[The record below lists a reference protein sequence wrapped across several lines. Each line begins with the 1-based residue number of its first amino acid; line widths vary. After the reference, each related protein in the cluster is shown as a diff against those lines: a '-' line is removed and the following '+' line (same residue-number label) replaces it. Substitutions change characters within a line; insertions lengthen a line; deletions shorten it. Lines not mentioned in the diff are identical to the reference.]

1 MAARSPGALGLFDP
15 GAPKTSHRCT
25 VVFTPAL
32 RTRRINGLLHVM
44 LESLSSIQ
52 REWTAT
58 KDMHLVRPSSM
69 RRYGIA
75 TGPSPP
81 IPQPVT
87 IAIAPFIGTGWRHD
101 KWKSISGKEEFSDLC
116 ATCARAVLVVA
127 AAGVFLLA
135 PDPTLSLPGLS
146 RQPRFRKAG
155 WPGPDF
161 ALRATPRQASPAMT
175 TLIGSERRKRLRLQ

>member
-1 MAARSPGALGLFDP
+1 VVCPAPGHAGRLHGLFFKPDAPHRFLKTPERACGTQGVMAARSPGALGLFDP

-101 KWKSISGKEEFSDLC
+101 KPKFVSVKKNFL
-116 ATCARAVLVVA
+116 TCARPVRGDV
-127 AAGVFLLA
+127 
-135 PDPTLSLPGLS
+135 S
-146 RQPRFRKAG
+146 RCGRRRFSRTDSQRRHG
-155 WPGPDF
+155 
-161 ALRATPRQASPAMT
+161 RA
-175 TLIGSERRKRLRLQ
+175 